1 MGYNDAPLEGAQYQ
15 DINPE
20 DLDAGIGESAS
31 IEEETRRLFE
41 LYKNKRYDWE
51 HQAREDQ
58 EYRLGRQWTIEQ
70 EKTLRSRGQAPIVV
84 NRIHPAVETA
94 KALLTSNRPSFKV
107 SPREDSDTKVANV
120 LNQLL
125 TYMYDVSDGR
135 SQVRQAVDDYYVT
148 GLGYLLCYQDGQAD
162 AGKGEVMFRAVDP
175 FDVYVDPNSRDR
187 MFDDAENIIV
197 SRIFTKSQAKK
208 LYPLYADAITSAS
221 GGGFETDQVVTGRT
235 DNTGIKFPGDIN
247 TLEDNDEYVRGYE
260 RYYKIREVA
269 YRIHEKY
276 SGKEMRFTEK
286 EYEQYLST
294 EVGVLN
300 GKVFEGPEQIQQAKV
315 NQGQQRD
322 GILKQAADAID
333 GEIEKAA
340 EELEIQY
347 IEKEKELS
355 ELVEM
360 GEMVPERMEIEL
372 GKMREGIDK
381 QVKDAYAQA
390 LESAGQVENIPDVEM
405 KVKAGLVKEGMI
417 QVVPIAVS
425 KIKMCVVIGET
436 HVFSRILPSSKYPII
451 PLCNLHT
458 RTPYPLSDVRMVKG
472 LQDYINKTRSL
483 IIAHATTSTNM
494 KVMIPAG
501 SVDMAEFEQKWA
513 QPGVGIEVDFDMGQP
528 VVASPVPLPN
538 ELYQNETTAK
548 SDIDHQLGLY
558 EMMMGNS
565 QAAPQTYKAT
575 ISLDEFGQRKIKSKL
590 ADIEAG
596 LTRLAKVAIPLM
608 QELYQME
615 KVFRVVQPNNSMS
628 EYAINK
634 KLWDDKTGAIQV
646 FNDVT
651 VGAYDVVYV
660 SGSTLPSN
668 RYAELEFYMEAYKAG
683 LIDKQEVLKKTEVF
697 DMEGVLQRTDIIG
710 QLQQQLKAA
719 TEQLKDLK
727 GDMQT
732 LTRENV
738 HLKQKVEVEKFKT
751 GLDAVETKAK
761 AAGSLFDSRL
771 GDQLSLVEKEVR
783 DAAKERSKPPSA
795 SNGAAKRR

>member
-1 MGYNDAPLEGAQYQ
+1 MNKYDAPLEGAQQ
-15 DINPE
+15 EDLNPD
-20 DLDAGIGESAS
+20 DLDAGIGESNS
-31 IEEETRRLFE
+31 LEEETRRIFE

-51 HQAREDQ
+51 IQAREDQ

-70 EKTLRSRGQAPIVV
+70 EKVLASRGQAPIVV

-125 TYMYDVSDGR
+125 TYMYDISDGR

-148 GLGYLLCYQDGQAD
+148 GLGYLLCYQNSQAD

-187 MFDDAENIIV
+187 NFDDAENIIV
-197 SRIFTKSQAKK
+197 SRIFTRSQAKK
-208 LYPLYADAITSAS
+208 LYPLYADAIQSAS
-221 GGGFETDQVVTGRT
+221 GGEYETDQIVTGRT
-235 DNTGIKFPGDIN
+235 DNTGIKFPGDEN
-247 TLEDNDEYVRGYE
+247 TLESDTYVRGYE

-276 SGKEMRFTEK
+276 SGKELRFTEK

-294 EVGVLN
+294 EVGVVN
-300 GKVFEGPEQIQQAKV
+300 GQVFEGEQQIQQAKV
-315 NQGQQRD
+315 KQGQQRD
-322 GILKQAADAID
+322 AILKQAADQID

-340 EELEIQY
+340 EELEVQY

-355 ELVEM
+355 ELVQL
-360 GEMVPERMEIEL
+360 GDMVPERMEKEL
-372 GKMREGIDK
+372 ATLREQIDT

-390 LESAGQVENIPDVEM
+390 LESAGQVEKIPDVEM
-405 KVKAGLVKEGMI
+405 KVKAGLLQEGMI
-417 QVVPIAVS
+417 EVVPIAIT

-436 HVFSRILPSSKYPII
+436 HVFSRVLPSSKYPII

-458 RTPYPLSDVRMVKG
+458 RTPYPLGDVRMVKG

-565 QAAPQTYKAT
+565 NAAPQTYKAT

-596 LTRLAKVAIPLM
+596 LTRLAQVAIPLM

-615 KVFRVVQPNNSMS
+615 KVFRVVQPNNSLS

-634 KLWDDKTGAIQV
+634 KLYDDKSGAIQV

-719 TEQLKDLK
+719 TEQLKDLR

-738 HLKQKVEVEKFKT
+738 HLKQKVEVEKFKS

-783 DAAKERSKPPSA
+783 DAAKEQSKPPSA